1 MEESVLSGP
10 RLLGD
15 KPNASGKAQHLL
27 MHFCFPLSFFLK
39 KEFLNNF
46 FLILFSLSPSYL
58 SFSQLS
64 LVESSVSLPFFYMY
78 HYLSFTF
85 LPFFHV

>member
-27 MHFCFPLSFFLK
+27 MHFCFPLFFFL

-78 HYLSFTF
+78 LSFTF